1 MIMEDIEKSIGDI
14 LRMQESNIIAYMAS
28 DGMHLEDADGFISQ
42 SAEGILFDL
51 NRNIA
56 TTATLAKAKGSEIGL
71 RWVNDLAVAYTI
83 IKLKEKIERLEKKLI
98 NNGKDTKQFQCRRSG
113 NECKPQRPIGIRQT
127 WRVLRSGGAYWHCQD
142 I

>member
-56 TTATLAKAKGSEIGL
+56 TTATLAKAKDSEIGL

-83 IKLKEKIERLEKKLI
+83 IKLKEKIERLEKKLR
-98 NNGKDTKQFQCRRSG
+98 NNGKDTKQ
-113 NECKPQRPIGIRQT
+113 
-127 WRVLRSGGAYWHCQD
+127 L
-142 I
+142 